1 MDIKHAAISS
11 QGGYNAFYVQQ
22 CRVYSLTDCMHI
34 PMQILSMQ
42 PSFSGGHKGTGR
54 WPFLVLKPQNHVT
67 HPMALHCVGA
77 HPLGSLLGFSTQ
89 T

>member
-11 QGGYNAFYVQQ
+11 QGGYNAFCVQQ

-34 PMQILSMQ
+34 PMQISIQ
-42 PSFSGGHKGTGR
+42 PSLVVIRAQGR

-67 HPMALHCVGA
+67 HPMALHYVGA
-77 HPLGSLLGFSTQ
+77 YSLGSLLGFSTQ